1 MKLTNINPMK
11 MRLPILLLT
20 MCFIYSTAYSQD
32 RIPREYTNPEELISF
47 DRQTPF
53 QDAIEVIDQF
63 AQEFEDRFI
72 IDRTGFT
79 GSIGLTLP
87 PMHWRDALN
96 YIARVQNM
104 VIHEE
109 PDLYEILTQQEAQAR
124 VATGDDAPGTVA
136 RAVADRIAN
145 TSTREVRINATFFE
159 GSRRALRE
167 VGVDWSTITNTVPE
181 NLANFVTEQGNERI
195 PSQFD
200 SRFVSVNA
208 HGAQSVSQTVFN
220 SLINFGDV
228 GAGIEVQALFSAFE
242 ADNLGEVLAT
252 PSIKVMDGE
261 QGRIQVGEDFSIKQ
275 RDFAGNVT
283 DQFFSTGTILTV
295 TPQIIDYQDT
305 TFVYLDI
312 DVERSSAQPDPV
324 STVISKE
331 EASTHSL
338 LIPGEST
345 VIAGLYRTDRSEVR
359 RGIPILKDLP
369 GWFFGLK
376 YLFGYNSTDVSQTE
390 LIVIVQAE
398 LEETIPQRMA
408 RQLRSKQEVL
418 DAQQVRHREDMD
430 YISGEAFRS
439 SFFEEPAAEQEI
451 NLEGSESSVND
462 SSEYEPN
469 GNPEPEARLIPD
481 VREPQIEREEQQ
493 RLETELEQQQVQQ
506 IAQESRSV
514 EMKNMN
520 ESYGGLKY
528 YTVGG
533 SFRDRDRAQQ
543 FYQNL
548 QQQGYGA
555 HLLYQS
561 RSGYYFVAY
570 KGFENL
576 EQAIRFTR
584 EVQDD
589 VQHDAWL
596 STIISEDRLELSS
609 TSR

>member
-1 MKLTNINPMK
+1 MKLTNKNPMK
-11 MRLPILLLT
+11 MRLPILILT

-72 IDRTGFT
+72 IDRTGYT

-96 YIARVQNM
+96 YIARVQNL

-124 VATGDDAPGTVA
+124 RAPEDTAVSAT
-136 RAVADRIAN
+136 RAVAERIAN

-167 VGVDWSTITNTVPE
+167 VGVDWSTLTNTVPT
-181 NLANFVTEQGNERI
+181 NLVDYVTEQGNERI
-195 PSQFD
+195 PSSFD
-200 SRFVSVNA
+200 NRFVSVNA
-208 HGAQSVSQTVFN
+208 QGAQSVSQTVFN
-220 SLINFGDV
+220 SLINFGDI

-261 QGRIQVGEDFSIKQ
+261 EGRIQVGEDFSIKQ

-295 TPQIIDYQDT
+295 TPQIIDYEDT
-305 TFVYLDI
+305 TFIYLDI

-324 STVISKE
+324 STIISKE

-345 VIAGLYRTDRSEVR
+345 VIAGLYRTDRNEVR

-376 YLFGYNSTDVSQTE
+376 YLFGYNQTDVSQSE

-408 RQLRSKQEVL
+408 RQLRSNQQVL
-418 DAQQVRHREDMD
+418 EAQQARHREHMD
-430 YISGEAFRS
+430 YISGEAFQS

-451 NLEGSESSVND
+451 NLEGNESSVDD

-469 GNPEPEARLIPD
+469 GDPEPEARLDD
-481 VREPQIEREEQQ
+481 VREPQTDSQEQ
-493 RLETELEQQQVQQ
+493 ELLVSELQQQEVQE
-506 IAQESRSV
+506 IARESRSV
-514 EMKNMN
+514 DMQNVNK
-520 ESYGGLKY
+520 SYSDLKY

-533 SFRDRDRAQQ
+533 SFRDRERAQQ
-543 FYQNL
+543 FYQKL
-548 QQQGYGA
+548 QQEGYGA
-555 HLLYQS
+555 HLLYQP
-561 RSGYYFVAY
+561 RSGFYFVAY
-570 KGFENL
+570 DGFENL

-584 EVQDD
+584 QVQDD

-596 STIISEDRLELSS
+596 STIVSEDRLELSS

>member
-1 MKLTNINPMK
+1 MKLTNKNPMK

-124 VATGDDAPGTVA
+124 VATGDDAQGTMA

-159 GSRRALRE
+159 GNRRALRE
-167 VGVDWSTITNTVPE
+167 VGVDWSTLTNTVPD
-181 NLANFVTEQGNERI
+181 NLVNYVTEQGNERI
-195 PSQFD
+195 PAQFD
-200 SRFVSVNA
+200 NRFVSVNA
-208 HGAQSVSQTVFN
+208 QGAQSVSQSVFN
-220 SLINFGDV
+220 SLINFGDI

-252 PSIKVMDGE
+252 PSVKVMDGE

-295 TPQIIDYQDT
+295 TPQIINYQDT

-324 STVISKE
+324 STIISKE

-345 VIAGLYRTDRSEVR
+345 VIAGLYRTDRLEVR

-376 YLFGYNSTDVSQTE
+376 YLFGYNQTDVSQSE

-408 RQLRSKQEVL
+408 RQLRSKQDILE
-418 DAQQVRHREDMD
+418 AQQLRHREDMD
-430 YISGEAFRS
+430 YISGESFQS
-439 SFFEEPAAEQEI
+439 SFFEEPAADQEI
-451 NLEGSESSVND
+451 NLEGND
-462 SSEYEPN
+462 SSDNEPN
-469 GNPEPEARLIPD
+469 GDPEPEARLDIQ
-481 VREPQIEREEQQ
+481 EPQIDTEEQQ
-493 RLETELEQQQVQQ
+493 RLETELEQQQIQQ

-561 RSGYYFVAY
+561 RSGFYFVAY

>member
-1 MKLTNINPMK
+1 